1 MKVLVIGSGGREH
14 TLAWKLKQSPKVKKL
29 FCAPGNPGT
38 AELGENI
45 QIPADD
51 LSRLLSF
58 ARENKVDLTI
68 PGPEVPLVEGI
79 VDLFEAAGLAI
90 VGPSAKAAQLEGS
103 KVFTKQFL
111 EKYGIPTAKY
121 KVFSNAEAAAKEL
134 EAGVFTFPTVVKAD
148 GLAAGKGV
156 IICADKVEALAA
168 VHSIMTD
175 RAFGES
181 GDRIVIEEF
190 LVGEEASFMAFCDG
204 KSFLPMVPSQ
214 DHKAVYE
221 GDRGPNT
228 GGMGAYSVDFILSP
242 EQKQFVIDKVIIPT
256 MEGMVAEGA
265 PFKGILYAGL
275 MLTSEGPKVLE
286 YNVRFGDP
294 ETQVI
299 LPRLKSDLAEIFMK
313 TAAGELDSCDIDWL
327 EDCAVCV
334 VAASGGYP
342 GSYSKGKEIR
352 GIKEAG
358 ELPGTVIFHA
368 GTTETDGVLRTAGGR
383 VLGITATAPGLE
395 EAIGKAYAA
404 VDKISFEG
412 MYYRR
417 DIAAKGIRKLKK
429 SKT

>member
-14 TLAWKLKQSPKVKKL
+14 TLAWKLKQSPMVKQI

-38 AELGENI
+38 SDLGENVPI
-45 QIPADD
+45 SADD
-51 LSRLLSF
+51 LAGLLAF
-58 ARENKVDLTI
+58 AREKKIDLTI
-68 PGPEVPLVEGI
+68 PGPEVPLVDGI
-79 VDLFEAAGLAI
+79 VDLFENAGLAI

-103 KVFTKQFL
+103 KVFTKRFL

-121 KVFSNAEAAAKEL
+121 RVYGTAEEAETDL
-134 EAGVFTFPTVVKAD
+134 EAGVFDFPTVVKAD

-156 IICADKVEALAA
+156 IICADKGEALGA
-168 VHSIMTD
+168 VSSIMKD

-181 GDRIVIEEF
+181 GNRIVIEEF

-214 DHKAVYE
+214 DHKAVYD
-221 GDRGPNT
+221 GDKGPNT

-242 EQKQFVIDKVIIPT
+242 QQKQFVLDKVIIPT
-256 MEGMVAEGA
+256 MEGMAAEGA

-275 MLTSEGPKVLE
+275 MLTADGPKVLE

-299 LPRLKSDLAEIFMK
+299 LPRLKSDLAEIFLK
-313 TAAGELDSCDIDWL
+313 ASRGELDSCEIEWL
-327 EDCAVCV
+327 DDCAVCV

-342 GSYSKGKEIR
+342 GSYSKGLEIK
-352 GIKEAG
+352 GLEEAG
-358 ELPGTVIFHA
+358 KLPGTVIFHA
-368 GTTETDGVLRTAGGR
+368 GTTDADGVLRTSGGR

-395 EAIGKAYAA
+395 EAIARAYAA
-404 VDKISFEG
+404 VDRIDFEG
-412 MYYRR
+412 MYCRR
-417 DIAAKGIRKLKK
+417 DIASKGVRKLKG
-429 SKT
+429 SV

>member
-14 TLAWKLKQSPKVKKL
+14 TIVWKLNQSPGVDKI

-38 AELGENI
+38 AALGENVPI
-45 QIPADD
+45 AADD
-51 LSRLLSF
+51 LDGLLSF
-58 ARENKVDLTI
+58 ASEKGIDLTV

-79 VDLFEAAGLAI
+79 VDMFEQAGLAI

-111 EKYGIPTAKY
+111 EKYDIPTAKY
-121 KVFSNAEAAAKEL
+121 MVFDEVQAAEQAL
-134 EAGVFTFPTVVKAD
+134 EDGAFSFPTVVKAD

-156 IICADKVEALAA
+156 IICADKTEALAA
-168 VHSIMTD
+168 VSSIMKD
-175 RAFGES
+175 RAFGDS
-181 GDRIVIEEF
+181 GNRIVIEEF
-190 LVGEEASFMAFCDG
+190 LTGEEASFMAFCDG
-204 KSFLPMVPSQ
+204 ESFLPMVPSQ

-221 GDRGPNT
+221 GDKGPNT
-228 GGMGAYSVDFILSP
+228 GGMGAYSVDFILTP
-242 EQKQFVIDKVIIPT
+242 EQKAYVIDEIIIPT
-256 MEGMVAEGA
+256 MKGMAAEGA

-299 LPRLKSDLAEIFMK
+299 LPRLKSDLAEIFAK
-313 TAAGELDSCDIDWL
+313 TAAGELDSCEIEWF

-342 GSYSKGKEIR
+342 GSYAKGKEIT
-352 GIKEAG
+352 GLDEAG
-358 ELPGTVIFHA
+358 KLPDTIIFHA
-368 GTTETDGVLRTAGGR
+368 GTAEKDGKITTSGGR

-395 EAIGKAYAA
+395 EAIAKTYRA
-404 VDKISFEG
+404 VDEIDFEG
-412 MYYRR
+412 MYYRK
-417 DIAAKGIRKLKK
+417 DIAAKGVRKLKESGK
-429 SKT
+429 

>member
-14 TLAWKLKQSPKVKKL
+14 TLAWKLKQSPKVKQL
-29 FCAPGNPGT
+29 YCAPGNPGT
-38 AELGENI
+38 AALGENI
-45 QIPADD
+45 PIPADD
-51 LSRLLSF
+51 LAGLLAF
-58 ARENKVDLTI
+58 AMENKVDLTI

-79 VDLFEAAGLAI
+79 VDLFEAEGLAI

-121 KVFSNAEAAAKEL
+121 RVFSNAGDAEKEL
-134 EAGVFTFPTVVKAD
+134 EAGVFAFPTVVKAD

-156 IICADKVEALAA
+156 IICSDKDEALAA
-168 VHSIMTD
+168 VNSIMND

-190 LVGEEASFMAFCDG
+190 LAGEEASFMAFCDG

-221 GDRGPNT
+221 GDKGPNT

-256 MEGMVAEGA
+256 MKGMAAEGA

-275 MLTSEGPKVLE
+275 MLTSDGPKVLE

-299 LPRLKSDLAEIFMK
+299 LPRLKSDLAEIFVK
-313 TAAGELDSCDIDWL
+313 TARGELDSCEIEWL
-327 EDCAVCV
+327 DDCAVCI

-342 GSYSKGKEIR
+342 GSYSKGKEIK
-352 GIKEAG
+352 GINEAG
-358 ELPGTVIFHA
+358 KLPDTVIFHA
-368 GTTETDGVLRTAGGR
+368 GTTEADGVLRTAGGR
-383 VLGITATAPGLE
+383 VLGITATAAGLG

-412 MYYRR
+412 MYYRK
-417 DIAAKGIRKLKK
+417 DIAAKGIRKLNE
-429 SKT
+429 SKI